1 MLKTRLATM
10 PKAKGQWNIPVL
22 LGQVVGGYA
31 GSSSSSCT
39 ITVGSGGEGIGD
51 RHVGG
56 GGTSLKNQI
65 EASDGDD
72 GGSTLEGDLTQYLE
86 VEMWG

>member
-1 MLKTRLATM
+1 M

-22 LGQVVGGYA
+22 LGQVVGGYDRP
-31 GSSSSSCT
+31 SFSSCA
-39 ITVGSGGEGIGD
+39 ITVGTSGGEGIGG

-72 GGSTLEGDLTQYLE
+72 GGGTLEDDLTQYLE